1 MNLLNHMEDD
11 PHNFLIV
18 TLLTTGGIVAL
29 GLSIFFF
36 FRQRG
41 LFVA

>member
-1 MNLLNHMEDD
+1 MNLLNHMEEDE
-11 PHNFLIV
+11 HTFKVV
-18 TLLTTGGIVAL
+18 TVLTTGGIVIL
-29 GLSIFFF
+29 GLGIFFF